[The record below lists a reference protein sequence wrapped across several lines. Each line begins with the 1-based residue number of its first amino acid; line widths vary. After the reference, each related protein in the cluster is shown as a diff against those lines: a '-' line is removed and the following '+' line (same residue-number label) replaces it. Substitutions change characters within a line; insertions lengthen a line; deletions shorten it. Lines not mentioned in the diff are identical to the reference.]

1 MYITDIPKSTSKRLY
16 KIIREVGLN
25 WIEYVENQENNLWNT
40 DGIIKNI
47 IQYAKENINELSIT
61 NKYLHSEFMCPDI
74 LILKDETENPDK
86 DPDIIIDI
94 RELTI
99 KMLDSEKALN
109 EYLTVGLKYAAGKKF
124 LKKERIYNTEKA
136 TQEIMNMIYNLS
148 KECENK

>member
-1 MYITDIPKSTSKRLY
+1 MNIPKSTAERLY

-40 DGIIKNI
+40 NGLIKNI
-47 IQYAKENINELSIT
+47 INYAKDNIDELSIT
-61 NKYLHSEFMCPDI
+61 NKYLHSEWICPDI

-86 DPDIIIDI
+86 DPDITIDI
-94 RELTI
+94 RELAL
-99 KMLDSEKALN
+99 KMLDSKKALN
-109 EYLTVGLKYAAGKKF
+109 EYLKVGLKYAAGKKF
-124 LKKERIYNTEKA
+124 LKKQSIYNTEKA

>member
-1 MYITDIPKSTSKRLY
+1 MNITNIPKSTAERLY

-40 DGIIKNI
+40 DGLIKNI
-47 IQYAKENINELSIT
+47 MQYAKDNINELSIT
-61 NKYLHSEFMCPDI
+61 NKYLHSEWICPDI
-74 LILKDETENPDK
+74 LILKDKTENLDV
-86 DPDIIIDI
+86 IIDI
-94 RELTI
+94 RELAL

>member
-1 MYITDIPKSTSKRLY
+1 MNITNIPKSTAERLY

-40 DGIIKNI
+40 DGLIKYI
-47 IQYAKENINELSIT
+47 IQYAKDNINELSIT
-61 NKYLHSEFMCPDI
+61 NKYLHSEWICPDI
-74 LILKDETENPDK
+74 LILKDETENLDV
-86 DPDIIIDI
+86 IIDI
-94 RELTI
+94 RELAL

>member
-1 MYITDIPKSTSKRLY
+1 MNIPKYTAERLY

-40 DGIIKNI
+40 DGLIKNI
-47 IQYAKENINELSIT
+47 INYAKDNIDELSIT
-61 NKYLHSEFMCPDI
+61 NKYLHSEWICPDI

-86 DPDIIIDI
+86 DPDITIDI
-94 RELTI
+94 RELAL

-109 EYLTVGLKYAAGKKF
+109 EYLMTGLKYAAGNKF
-124 LKKERIYNTEKA
+124 IKKERIYNTEKA
-136 TQEIMNMIYNLS
+136 TQEIASLIYNLS